1 MNPSNKSGSPRCF
14 QSQLCGGKGSYP
26 HRSILVF
33 CVLVALQN
41 WLQNC
46 QKVANAW
53 CFLHLRDVS
62 LIYPAS
68 FSISPLILHAS
79 VSRVNGLNLAA
90 GGSEDAADGGG
101 RGAASWPL
109 AGISMQP
116 LRANQVHDQSRN
128 RISSVLLDHQ
138 HPAPC
143 ASLEQSIELLGL
155 AESWSMQDIPSSA
168 SARII

>member
-1 MNPSNKSGSPRCF
+1 MNSSNKSGSPRCF
-14 QSQLCGGKGSYP
+14 QSLLCGGKGSYP
-26 HRSILVF
+26 HSSVLVF

-46 QKVANAW
+46 QNAW

-68 FSISPLILHAS
+68 FSISPLILRAS
-79 VSRVNGLNLAA
+79 VSCVNGLNLAA

-109 AGISMQP
+109 AGGSVQP
-116 LRANQVHDQSRN
+116 LSTNQVHDQSHN

-155 AESWSMQDIPSSA
+155 AKSWSMRDIPGSA